1 MRIGILYDVPAPT
14 AKSFTETNALVAG
27 SWLVADLA
35 EKYGDDVIN
44 RELSTAATTL
54 GDLFEKT
61 PLFKLLFHSSA

>member
-35 EKYGDDVIN
+35 ESEN
-44 RELSTAATTL
+44 ARATNGTERC
-54 GDLFEKT
+54 GFQ
-61 PLFKLLFHSSA
+61 LLFCTIRLQAVLLCSHE